1 MFNQLKKKGGMLSG
15 HDKTNYKIKKRRE
28 YLLRKRQ
35 QLMLQQAYLHKQK
48 LKFERLNQQQ
58 TQNQLVYSENIVED
72 EKVKNIEETQSI
84 LEISNKN
91 KQKLNENNV
100 KTGVV
105 ITTHGYYGIFARQC
119 LQSFERELPENYF
132 IVLFINESQ
141 DEITLNLI
149 EKYENNEKIVVIY
162 NEDQHKSGGL
172 TGTWNKGIDLCLEN
186 NCDVVVLSNDDILF
200 DGCINN
206 ILWSCYENKEKMQ
219 YFGPISNNPGPKNC
233 AINMCQYGVK
243 PIDNKNKIALYNDNL
258 CNLNGFFMV
267 FSKKVLIE
275 NKFDNNFY
283 FDPEKPFGG
292 NETEWFNRFKDK
304 KGEPIIVPQT
314 FIYHYK
320 IARWREGNKENNTC
334 IYTINT
340 GSYEGTKVYLK
351 KSNIDTL
358 YFTDNFDCIYN
369 CINKELLPFYIDT
382 RGKDPKLIQRTV
394 KTNPTLFL
402 PYNYEKSIYID
413 GNMFLKN
420 YNYLNYYLNFLENHD
435 VVCFKHPE
443 RNFVLDEAKK
453 VIDFQ
458 LERKDNVEKIVKEMK
473 KNNFKDN
480 EGLCETGIL
489 LRNHK
494 KIINFNKD
502 WCRCINICRRD
513 QVSFDY
519 ILHKNNINYVKHE
532 HIEKWLIINRVEH
545 LNPVNRTIM

>member
-28 YLLRKRQ
+28 YLLKKRQ
-35 QLMLQQAYLHKQK
+35 QLMFQQAYLHKQK
-48 LKFERLNQQQ
+48 LKFESLNQQQ
-58 TQNQLVYSENIVED
+58 TQKQTVYSENIVED
-72 EKVKNIEETQSI
+72 EKVKNIEEPLSI
-84 LEISNKN
+84 LDITNKN
-91 KQKLNENNV
+91 KLKLNENNV

-149 EKYENNEKIVVIY
+149 EKYENNEKIIIIY

-186 NCDVVVLSNDDILF
+186 NCDVIVLSNDDILF

-233 AINMCQYGVK
+233 PINMCQYGVQ
-243 PIDNKNKIALYNDNL
+243 PIVIENKIALYNDNI

-292 NETEWFNRFKDK
+292 NETEWYERFKEK

-320 IARWREGNKENNTC
+320 IARWREGYKENNTC

-369 CINKELLPFYIDT
+369 CINSGLLPFYLDT
-382 RGKDPKLIQRTV
+382 KNKEAKLIQRTV
-394 KTNPTLFL
+394 KTNPTYYL
-402 PYNYEKSIYID
+402 PYNYEKSVYID
-413 GNMFLKN
+413 GNIIIKN
-420 YNYLNYYLNFLENHD
+420 YNLLNNYLNLLDEHD
-435 VVCFKHPE
+435 IVCFKHPE
-443 RNFVLDEAKK
+443 RILVLNEALT
-453 VIDFQ
+453 V
-458 LERKDNVEKIVKEMK
+458 LELRLEKLDNVNKILSEMK
-473 KNNFKDN
+473 ENNFEDN
-480 EGLCETGIL
+480 IGLTETNVL

-494 KIINFNKD
+494 KIKNFNDD

-519 ILHKNNINYVKHE
+519 LLFKHKINYIKKNNNEKYFFISRFF
-532 HIEKWLIINRVEH
+532 HI
-545 LNPVNRTIM
+545 NPVNRSL